1 MSLLPKA
8 RFHGLDYRGL
18 YFQNLGQANATGPPD
33 GFGLCFLTIFLNTVN
48 TDCLLHCRPEPW
60 HIETLL

>member
-1 MSLLPKA
+1 
-8 RFHGLDYRGL
+8 
-18 YFQNLGQANATGPPD
+18 
-33 GFGLCFLTIFLNTVN
+33 LTIFLNTVN